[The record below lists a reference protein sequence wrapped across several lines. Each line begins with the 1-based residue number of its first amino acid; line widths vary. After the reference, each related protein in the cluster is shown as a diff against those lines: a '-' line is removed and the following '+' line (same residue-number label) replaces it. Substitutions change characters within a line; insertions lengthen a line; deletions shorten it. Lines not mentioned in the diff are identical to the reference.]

1 MARTHLGGCGPSAF
15 PGGPLFPG
23 AVAAAELLS
32 NVPHAMSACPDRRRD
47 RMGLGDKIS
56 NAANEAAG
64 KAKEGLGN
72 LTDNSELE
80 REGQTQQAGANVRQA
95 GEDVK
100 DGVNSAGQN
109 LKKAGS
115 SASANAKEA
124 WDDASDKK

>member
-1 MARTHLGGCGPSAF
+1 
-15 PGGPLFPG
+15 
-23 AVAAAELLS
+23 
-32 NVPHAMSACPDRRRD
+32 
-47 RMGLGDKIS
+47 MGLGDKIS

>member
-1 MARTHLGGCGPSAF
+1 
-15 PGGPLFPG
+15 
-23 AVAAAELLS
+23 
-32 NVPHAMSACPDRRRD
+32 
-47 RMGLGDKIS
+47 MGLGDKIS
-56 NAANEAAG
+56 NAADEAAG
-64 KAKEGLGN
+64 KAKEKVGDV
-72 LTDNSELE
+72 TDNADLE

-124 WDDASDKK
+124 WDDTTDKK